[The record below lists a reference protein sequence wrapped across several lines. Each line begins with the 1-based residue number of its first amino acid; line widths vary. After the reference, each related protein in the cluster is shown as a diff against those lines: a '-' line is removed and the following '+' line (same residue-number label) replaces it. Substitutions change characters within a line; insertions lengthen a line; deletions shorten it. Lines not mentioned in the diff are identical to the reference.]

1 MTAANR
7 TLTPSMEDYLETILI
22 LQRER
27 GVCRGIDIADRLSFS
42 KPSVSVALKKL
53 ATNGYIAKD
62 PEGVRLTQSGM
73 EIANRILERHLFF
86 SDFFSA
92 LGIDPETADHDA
104 CLIEHRISS
113 ETFNKL
119 REWWFS

>member
-53 ATNGYIAKD
+53 ANNGYIEKD
-62 PEGVRLTQSGM
+62 SNGVRLTRSGM
-73 EIANRILERHLFF
+73 ETASRTYERHLLLTQIFT
-86 SDFFSA
+86 S
-92 LGIDPETADHDA
+92 LGVDPETADHDA
-104 CLIEHRISS
+104 CLIEHRISG